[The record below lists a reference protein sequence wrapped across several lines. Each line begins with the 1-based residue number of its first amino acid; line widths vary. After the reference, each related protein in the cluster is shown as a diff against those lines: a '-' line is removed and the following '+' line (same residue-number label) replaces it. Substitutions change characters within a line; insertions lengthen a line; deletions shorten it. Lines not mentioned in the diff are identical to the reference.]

1 MVRIIIERHC
11 QPGKEMELEPLYLG
25 LRAGAMRQ
33 HGYISGETLKSVSD
47 PSFCLVISTWVD
59 AESWKIWETSTQR
72 REIVSRIELLLAIPE
87 KISVFSFAL

>member
-1 MVRIIIERHC
+1 M
-11 QPGKEMELEPLYLG
+11 EMEPLYLE

-33 HGYISGETLKSVSD
+33 HGYISGETLKSVDD

-72 REIVSRIELLLAIPE
+72 REIVSRIEPLLATPE